1 MMMAARLFFATSAM
15 ALIAGLAGPV
25 AAQTPAAS
33 GTSVVRT
40 TTTAT
45 TTTATAHRWGPRYDG
60 RWYAGWAAPGGW
72 QSYQRPRVGFAL
84 PAYWVH
90 PRFFIA
96 NYGVYGLPAPTTGY
110 GWSRYYDDAVM
121 TDQYGRVRDV
131 RSGIDW
137 SRYEGGYEEGAPQ
150 PAVIASS
157 GGEAG
162 YSAPDDMVTYSP
174 APQPA
179 PQPAPSSR
187 PGVDYD
193 APAYASSAVSPSA
206 TTVTTV
212 AAAPTPPPASV
223 AATSGTHWSN
233 QPATTTVVSAAP
245 PVPGLPPGGYISGG
259 FYYPPPLVTTIIINP
274 DGTTQATTRY
284 ATEAAP
290 R

>member
-1 MMMAARLFFATSAM
+1 MMMAARLFFASSAM
-15 ALIAGLAGPV
+15 ALIASLAGPV
-25 AAQTPAAS
+25 AAQAPATS

-40 TTTAT
+40 TATA
-45 TTTATAHRWGPRYDG
+45 TTATAHRWGPRYDG

-137 SRYEGGYEEGAPQ
+137 SLYEGGYDESAPQ
-150 PAVIASS
+150 PTTATSS
-157 GGEAG
+157 GGSG
-162 YSAPDDMVTYSP
+162 YSASDDMVTYSSTP
-174 APQPA
+174 KPV
-179 PQPAPSSR
+179 PSGR

-193 APAYASSAVSPSA
+193 APAPVGSAASPSA
-206 TTVTTV
+206 TTVATV
-212 AAAPTPPPASV
+212 AAAPTRPAAS
-223 AATSGTHWSN
+223 AAPASGTHWSN

>member
-1 MMMAARLFFATSAM
+1 MMMAARIFFASSAM

-40 TTTAT
+40 TTT
-45 TTTATAHRWGPRYDG
+45 TATAHRWGPRYDG
-60 RWYAGWAAPGGW
+60 RWYAGWSAPGGW

-121 TDQYGRVRDV
+121 TDQYGRVRDM

-137 SRYEGGYEEGAPQ
+137 SRYEGGYEEGTPQPATVAGSGSTPGYGAPDDLVTYSSAPQ
-150 PAVIASS
+150 PVP
-157 GGEAG
+157 AG
-162 YSAPDDMVTYSP
+162 
-174 APQPA
+174 
-179 PQPAPSSR
+179 R

-193 APAYASSAVSPSA
+193 AHAYASSAVSPNA

-212 AAAPTPPPASV
+212 AAAPAPPAAPV

-233 QPATTTVVSAAP
+233 QPAPTTVVAAPP

-274 DGTTQATTRY
+274 DGTTQSSTHY
-284 ATEAAP
+284 ATEANP

>member
-1 MMMAARLFFATSAM
+1 MMMAARLFFASSAM
-15 ALIAGLAGPV
+15 ALIASLAGPV
-25 AAQTPAAS
+25 AAQAPATS

-40 TTTAT
+40 TATA
-45 TTTATAHRWGPRYDG
+45 TTATAHRWGPRYDG

-110 GWSRYYDDAVM
+110 GWSRY
-121 TDQYGRVRDV
+121 
-131 RSGIDW
+131 
-137 SRYEGGYEEGAPQ
+137 EGGYEEGAPQ

-162 YSAPDDMVTYSP
+162 YGAPDDMVTYSP
-174 APQPA
+174 APQSA

-206 TTVTTV
+206 TAVTTV
-212 AAAPTPPPASV
+212 PAAPTPPSAPM